1 MLVRPGRSAT
11 SPSPGGT
18 PLASFGLSWLWQ
30 YLEDIPRPQLL
41 DCGPLHAS
49 TVRILLARCGK
60 VYRGDIISPLER
72 HEPML
77 WDRSGKSPLFLTD
90 LLLDYL
96 PEVSTGSLS
105 VIFSWQVFDLVPRDA
120 IAGLVLHFH
129 SLLEPG
135 GVLFCLLREPRLDK
149 GADADWQ
156 LDSLT
161 EMARPRDGVKP
172 FAYPALSNRDLDRLI
187 PTGSVKTF
195 LTRSGWREVLVVK

>member
-11 SPSPGGT
+11 TPSSEGST
-18 PLASFGLSWLWQ
+18 LRSFGLRWLWQ
-30 YLEDIPRPQLL
+30 YLEDVPRPQLL

-49 TVRILLARCGK
+49 TMRVLLARCGRLH
-60 VYRGDIISPLER
+60 RGDLVSPLER
-72 HEPML
+72 HEPAL

-90 LLLDYL
+90 LLLDHL
-96 PEVSTGSLS
+96 PDISAGSLS
-105 VIFSWQVFDLVPRDA
+105 VIFAWQLFDLVPRDA
-120 IAGLVLHFH
+120 IADLVLRFH
-129 SLLEPG
+129 SLIEPG

-156 LDSLT
+156 LEDLT
-161 EMARPRDGVKP
+161 EMIRTREGAKQ
-172 FAYPALSNRDLDRLI
+172 FTYSALSNRDLDRLI